1 MFLSKLLSWE
11 ISLLKSGYW
20 EFRYCR
26 MNFYSKKIGKHMIFN
41 PLGAPQPKK
50 ISAQFAWPWDCFL
63 DQGGLVW
70 KCASITVIKRARRG
84 TSKPAMDNICPRP
97 LMHWSVPNRQP
108 DNANEM
114 RLFLF
119 IVLLYILGIRLSMP
133 SQLPHCSRPYD
144 CTARENHLVSHF
156 SRVPSFLACAAKCRD
171 EAQCEHFTYNMN
183 RHGHYP
189 GACYLFA
196 SCSVQRPSNGQW
208 VSAAKSCISPTTSLP
223 RHLRDRASRDRLQ
236 LATRSQ

>member
-1 MFLSKLLSWE
+1 MPKTIDALVSPKQTT
-11 ISLLKSGYW
+11 
-20 EFRYCR
+20 
-26 MNFYSKKIGKHMIFN
+26 
-41 PLGAPQPKK
+41 QPTTNN
-50 ISAQFAWPWDCFL
+50 
-63 DQGGLVW
+63 G
-70 KCASITVIKRARRG
+70 
-84 TSKPAMDNICPRP
+84 
-97 LMHWSVPNRQP
+97 
-108 DNANEM
+108 NEM
-114 RLFLF
+114 RLFLS

-133 SQLPHCSRPYD
+133 SQLPHCARPYD
-144 CTARENHLVSHF
+144 CTARENHLISHF
-156 SRVPSFLACAAKCRD
+156 ARVPNFLACAAKCQD
-171 EAQCEHFTYNMN
+171 SAECEHFTYNMN